1 MHELCVIFDNFHKT
15 GKSGRGKLRRGRISI
30 KASGIFFTS
39 VKKLAVTLC
48 LVSETGRN
56 LIYVQRHCE
65 GAFLDHLK
73 TFIKVFSFFKEKK
86 ERIINDDI
94 NTP

>member
-1 MHELCVIFDNFHKT
+1 MSFLITFTKQESQEEESYAEAGFQLKP
-15 GKSGRGKLRRGRISI
+15 L
-30 KASGIFFTS
+30 AFFTS

-48 LVSETGRN
+48 VVSETGRN